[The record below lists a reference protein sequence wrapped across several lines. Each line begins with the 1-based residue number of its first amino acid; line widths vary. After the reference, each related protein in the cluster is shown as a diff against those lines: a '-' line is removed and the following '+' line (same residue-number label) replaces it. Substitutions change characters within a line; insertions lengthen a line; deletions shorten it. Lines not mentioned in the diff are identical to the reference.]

1 MMISDFQITFKNY
14 VNNNANEISIVKENI
29 DGKVKAP
36 VTITKDGKE
45 AVSNFEGTDEEVQA
59 QIDALK

>member
-14 VNNNANEISIVKENI
+14 VNNITNEISIEKENV
-29 DGKVKAP
+29 DGKVKTS

-45 AVSNFEGTDEEVQA
+45 EVSNFEGTDEEVQA

>member
-1 MMISDFQITFKNY
+1 MISDFHITFKNY
-14 VNNNANEISIVKENI
+14 VNNINNEISIEKENV
-29 DGKVKAP
+29 DGKVKAS

-45 AVSNFEGTDEEVQA
+45 EVSNFEGTDEEVQA

>member
-1 MMISDFQITFKNY
+1 MMISDFHITFKNY
-14 VNNNANEISIVKENI
+14 VNNINNEISIEKENV
-29 DGKVKAP
+29 DGKVKAS

-45 AVSNFEGTDEEVQA
+45 EVSNFEGTDEEVQA

>member
-14 VNNNANEISIVKENI
+14 VNNITNEISIVKENV
-29 DGKVKAP
+29 DGKVKAS